1 MIDRSTVDR
10 VLAACRYLVLGTAGE
25 DGESWVSPVFFWPLD
40 PDRVCW
46 ASSPDSRHSRN
57 ISQRAR
63 IAITVF
69 DSTVDVGR
77 SEAAYVDAAQAT
89 PEEIAAALQ
98 SLNARLP
105 PDKRIGRGE
114 LRPRRTVRPVLGRP
128 AAPPLCPRPPGN
140 PEFVSGL
147 ATDVAKP
154 GRVLPG
160 PKEK

>member
-1 MIDRSTVDR
+1 MIDRSAVDR
-10 VLAACRYLVLGTAGE
+10 VLAAYRYLVLGTAGE
-25 DGESWVSPVFFWPLD
+25 DGEPWVSPVFFWPLD

-77 SEAAYVDAAQAT
+77 SEAAYLEADAAQAT

-105 PDKRIGRGE
+105 PDKRIRSGE
-114 LRPRRTVRPVLGRP
+114 LQPRRTVRPVPGRR
-128 AAPPLCPRPPGN
+128 AAPPLSPRPRRQP
-140 PEFVSGL
+140 
-147 ATDVAKP
+147 
-154 GRVLPG
+154 RVR
-160 PKEK
+160 KRR